1 VTDIPKRVTGYLL
14 LLFAFLLIALSLLPW
29 APITGIAGYK
39 VLADD
44 SGIRIISGEPDYV
57 FTNMAPGD
65 YTVID
70 LEIDNESNQFY
81 SLAIG
86 VAVEEG
92 DGPLYEEF
100 FIVIMG
106 EEEKYSGPLSGLQ
119 EISLGSF
126 SAGSTNSLQM
136 LVSLPTD
143 AGNDMQD
150 MTVKISFDLYQI
162 VSSGEETPGG
172 KLPVTGTKISWLL
185 PVGLILLVLG
195 LMLLGLAKKEQ
206 QNK

>member
-1 VTDIPKRVTGYLL
+1 M
-14 LLFAFLLIALSLLPW
+14 LFAFLLIALSLLPW
-29 APITGIAGYK
+29 APITGTAGYK

-44 SGIRIISGEPDYV
+44 LGIRIISGEPDYV

-65 YTVID
+65 SVEIE
-70 LEIDNESNQFY
+70 LEVVNESSQSY
-81 SLAIG
+81 SLAIS

-92 DGPLYEEF
+92 DGAVNEKF

-143 AGNDMQD
+143 AGNDMQA
-150 MTVKISFDLYQI
+150 MTIKQSLDLYQI